1 MVRRRERPRT
11 HYTYVERG
19 YHSNRVHQPVLPQ
32 PSGAGGGIIGGGDT
46 PSTKTLWKIQGVDG
60 YSFGEF
66 RNKNVYLEGPDEENV
81 FVADADGKIL
91 KTQYLYP
98 AAIEQLKEA
107 FSVFFGEIETVQILV
122 VTGLAIGDDV
132 PNWENYETLQ

>member
-1 MVRRRERPRT
+1 M
-11 HYTYVERG
+11 
-19 YHSNRVHQPVLPQ
+19 S
-32 PSGAGGGIIGGGDT
+32 GGGDT
-46 PSTKTLWKIQGVDG
+46 PTKTLWKIQGTEG

-66 RNKNVYLEGPDEENV
+66 QNKKLYIEGPNEENA

-91 KTQYLYP
+91 KTQYMEP
-98 AAIEQLKEA
+98 SAIQQLKKA
-107 FSVFFGEIETVQILV
+107 FSVFFGEIETIQITV